1 MTALNIQLSNEQN
14 KLVEDNLKLV
24 YYFARKI
31 CTNPQS
37 LDDCIQEGCLGL
49 IRAAQYYDESRNVKF
64 STFAG
69 FEIKCAIRS
78 YLYRNKIIR
87 IPENYSKQINLFKEE
102 VKKAESNLGRTLTQ
116 LELKKISN
124 DLNLPD
130 QVVNQIT
137 NSTLSLNNTI
147 STSEGDSL
155 EYLQTLPDTEIN
167 IENEVEAKELLN
179 VIKDFTKCVNSRN
192 PKYVSIFEDY
202 LGEIIEAA
210 LCCDESKKRL
220 LNIVRK
226 YHPEF
231 VALENDSAETV
242 AYKAKR
248 LDSYYQSAREFCIR
262 NIKNLQK
269 YILEAEYI

>member
-87 IPENYSKQINLFKEE
+87 IPENYSKQINLFKAE
-102 VKKAESNLGRTLTQ
+102 VKKAEANLGRTLTQ
-116 LELKKISN
+116 LELKRISN
-124 DLNLPD
+124 DLNLSD
-130 QVVNQIT
+130 EVVNQIT

-147 STSEGDSL
+147 STSEGDTL
-155 EYLQTLPDTEIN
+155 EYLQTLPDKETN
-167 IENEVEAKELLN
+167 IENDVEAKELLN
-179 VIKDFTKCVNSRN
+179 VIKDFTKCVNS
-192 PKYVSIFEDY
+192 Y

-231 VALENDSAETV
+231 VALENDSAETL

-262 NIKNLQK
+262 NIKNLQN
-269 YILEAEYI
+269 YLLEAEYM

>member
-1 MTALNIQLSNEQN
+1 MSALNIQLSNEQH

-31 CTNPQS
+31 CTNPQN

-87 IPENYSKQINLFKEE
+87 IPENYSKQINLYKEE
-102 VKKAESNLGRTLTQ
+102 VKKAESSLSRNLTQ

-124 DLNLPD
+124 KFSLPD

-147 STSEGDSL
+147 SNSEGDTL
-155 EYLQTLPDTEIN
+155 EYLQTLPDMETN
-167 IENEVEAKELLN
+167 IENDFEVKELLTI
-179 VIKDFTKCVNSRN
+179 IKDFTQCVNSRN

-202 LGEIIEAA
+202 LGEIVEAA

-231 VALENDSAETV
+231 VALENDTEEV
-242 AYKAKR
+242 LKYKAKR

-269 YILEAEYI
+269 YLVEAEYI